1 MEPKKQ
7 LELSIE
13 RQREPDRNFDQG
25 GRSFYFFDF
34 DDNVLFLTT
43 QIFLFHKD
51 TKQELAVTT
60 GEFARWS
67 HSVGRVGP
75 YKDYVLDFDDHKGSF
90 RRFRDQDHQ
99 ALIKMQGKQP
109 FLEDLAHALGL
120 PDFHWKGPSWHTFYH
135 AAYNSRPLSVI
146 TARGHKPST
155 IREGI
160 WLLVKEGH
168 LPIEPNYLSI
178 YPVSNRETRLQ
189 FGDLDGKMS
198 TPELKQRAIMAS
210 VEKAMETFGANP
222 HHRFGMSD
230 DDPRNVE
237 LIIQA
242 MRKMKEKY
250 PENSFFVIDT
260 HLERYLKQEVL
271 LNRVEIAYV
280 ETGSQLEMF

>member
-7 LELSIE
+7 LELTIE
-13 RQREPDRNFDQG
+13 REREPDRNFDRG

-34 DDNVLFLTT
+34 DDNVLFLAT
-43 QIFLFHKD
+43 QIFLFHKV
-51 TKQELAVTT
+51 TRQELAIST

-67 HSVGRVGP
+67 HSVGQVGP
-75 YKDYVLDFDDHKGSF
+75 YKDYELHFDDQIGSF
-90 RRFRDQDHQ
+90 RRFRDHDPE
-99 ALIKMQGKQP
+99 ALLKLSKHQP
-109 FLEDLAHALGL
+109 FLEDLGAALGL
-120 PDFHWKGPSWHTFYH
+120 PDFHWKGPSWKTFFH

-178 YPVSNRETRLQ
+178 FPVSHAKTREELGDRD
-189 FGDLDGKMS
+189 GDLS
-198 TPELKQRAIMAS
+198 TPELKKRAIMAS
-210 VEKAMETFGANP
+210 VERAMETFGANP

-242 MRKMKEKY
+242 MRRMKEKY

-271 LNRVEIAYV
+271 LNSIESEYV
-280 ETGSQLEMF
+280 QNQSQLELF